1 MRAVKL
7 VIALF
12 IMSLLGCS
20 GGGSGSDSSSTSGP
34 FSLTL
39 LKKVTI
45 TTDTEGGSARP
56 EVVATSDRV
65 FVVYLGHI
73 GSMNRTFDV
82 KIYDRDM
89 TTVITAKTIVSPTS
103 AFGSP
108 TDIRVAADGQ
118 YLYAFYETSTTS
130 TPFLHGAK
138 YALNDTFDLVATAP
152 SPIASGKS
160 LTTVA
165 EGDEI
170 LNDPAP
176 LVGPESVFVITRLWS
191 TITTAGKTVYRVRE
205 FDKVTMEQV
214 RTFNLD
220 LSGIADGRGRVTSLC
235 YSGGTIYMAL
245 ATTVS
250 DKGAGDTSTS
260 SDDGA
265 ESDILLVKM
274 KPDWSFDAS
283 TDVRVISAE
292 SNDRENYITGLKI
305 TGTRLI
311 MTYKQAVGSPP
322 TGEQRAVIKVFD
334 LNLTLLVKE
343 TVTSVAWGPDGGEI
357 RPSLEVRGNM
367 IFSGQSGAGGIGK
380 GNAAVYVYE
389 EN

>member
-1 MRAVKL
+1 MSRIL
-7 VIALF
+7 RTLLLF
-12 IMSLLGCS
+12 LLGVTAGCG
-20 GGGSGSDSSSTSGP
+20 GGGSNSGSTP
-34 FSLTL
+34 EPLSLTL
-39 LKKVTI
+39 LRKVTI

-73 GSMNRTFDV
+73 GSMSRTFDV

-89 TTVITAKTIVSPTS
+89 TTVITAKTIVSPTA

-130 TPFLHGAK
+130 MPFLHGAK
-138 YALNDTFDLVATAP
+138 YALNDTFDLVAAAP
-152 SPIASGKS
+152 SPVASGKS
-160 LTTVA
+160 LPTAA

-176 LVGPESVFVITRLWS
+176 LIGPESVFVITRIWS
-191 TITTAGKTVYRVRE
+191 TITTNGKTIYRVRE
-205 FDKVTMEQV
+205 FSKNTMEQV
-214 RTFNLD
+214 RTLDLD
-220 LSGIADGRGRVTSLC
+220 LSGIANGRGRVTSLC
-235 YSGGTIYMAL
+235 YSGGAIYMAL

-250 DKGAGDTSTS
+250 DKGAGDTGTS

-265 ESDILLVKM
+265 ESDILLVKL

-283 TDVRVISAE
+283 TDVRIISAE

-305 TGTRLI
+305 TGTRL
-311 MTYKQAVGSPP
+311 MMAYKQAIGSPP

-334 LNLTLLVKE
+334 MNLTLLLKE
-343 TVTSVAWGPDGGEI
+343 IVTSVAWGPDGGEI
-357 RPSLEVRGNM
+357 RPSLESRDNT

-380 GNAAVYVYE
+380 GNAAVYIYE
-389 EN
+389 EK